1 MPILM
6 LITATI
12 KNAIFSCFLILMF
25 ISNGLSAMA
34 TSLEQPIV
42 FRFLSGLP
50 LGVYCGAAIVLA
62 ADIAALNITGIAIV
76 CSIIFPLAYVRA
88 YDNIWLLYRLI
99 LFIGCS
105 VGLAALIQALLMDIS
120 PNDQVMIGA

>member
-1 MPILM
+1 M
-6 LITATI
+6 LI
-12 KNAIFSCFLILMF
+12 S
-25 ISNGLSAMA
+25 SGLSAMA
-34 TSLEQPIV
+34 TSLEQLIV

-50 LGVYCGAAIVLA
+50 HGVYCGAAIVLA

-105 VGLAALIQALLMDIS
+105 VGLAALIQTLLMDIS
-120 PNDQVMIGA
+120 PNDQVMVGVLVQCSGP

>member
-1 MPILM
+1 M
-6 LITATI
+6 LI
-12 KNAIFSCFLILMF
+12 S
-25 ISNGLSAMA
+25 SGLSAMA
-34 TSLEQPIV
+34 TSLEQLIV

-50 LGVYCGAAIVLA
+50 HGVYCGAAIVLA

-105 VGLAALIQALLMDIS
+105 VGLAALIQTLLLDIS
-120 PNDQVMIGA
+120 PNDQVMIGVLVHCSGP

>member
-1 MPILM
+1 MPWRHHL
-6 LITATI
+6 
-12 KNAIFSCFLILMF
+12 NSQFYF
-25 ISNGLSAMA
+25 
-34 TSLEQPIV
+34 V
-42 FRFLSGLP
+42 FLSGLP

-62 ADIAALNITGIAIV
+62 ADIAALKITGIAIA

-88 YDNIWLLYRLI
+88 HDNIWLLYRLI